1 MDIYY
6 VSVFHIL
13 VTRPKF
19 KNYIH
24 FDKCSF
30 GNNFRM
36 PFHRVDMSLYESTQE
51 SSHRYLKTLCIWSPD
66 LVKKK
71 KQQQQ
76 KNCVLNIKLKSGV
89 SLQWQEVAQ
98 G

>member
-1 MDIYY
+1 MYPFFTYSLQDRNLKII
-6 VSVFHIL
+6 FTLINAL
-13 VTRPKF
+13 LE
-19 KNYIH
+19 II
-24 FDKCSF
+24 
-30 GNNFRM
+30 FRM
-36 PFHRVDMSLYESTQE
+36 PPFHRVDMSLYESTQE
-51 SSHRYLKTLCIWSPD
+51 SSHRYLKALCIWSPD

-71 KQQQQ
+71 KATTT